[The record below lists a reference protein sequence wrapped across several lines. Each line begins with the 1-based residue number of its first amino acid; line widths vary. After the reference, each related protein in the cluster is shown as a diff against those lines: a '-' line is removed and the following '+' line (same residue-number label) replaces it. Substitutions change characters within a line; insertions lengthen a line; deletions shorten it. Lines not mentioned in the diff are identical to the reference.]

1 MYSRTFYESIIKIK
15 VLLLILSFIN
25 AISVIDLSNND
36 DVNPEN
42 INSLLD
48 NSKVIFSDVDPSSHV
63 RHKRDTGI
71 NNSLS
76 IGNNSGL
83 YLACESTSTWVA
95 NKTTVYDRE
104 GNKRTLLKEITHN
117 SKVYYQYML
126 ETKCVEYPAVSGCLG
141 TDTRF
146 WNSYCTTSH
155 SFVNSIVLEDNGN
168 AVWDYV
174 RIDASCICV
183 VEMKCKNNTLMSD

>member
-1 MYSRTFYESIIKIK
+1 MRNIIKIK
-15 VLLLILSFIN
+15 VLLLILSLIN
-25 AISVIDLSNND
+25 AISVIDLSNNAI
-36 DVNPEN
+36 NPEN

-48 NSKVIFSDVDPSSHV
+48 TSKVIFSDVDPSSHN
-63 RHKRDTGI
+63 RHKRDTDI

-76 IGNNSGL
+76 IGNNSEGL

-95 NKTTVYDRE
+95 NKTTVYDRK
-104 GNKRTLLKEITHN
+104 GNKKTLLKEITHN
-117 SKVYYQYML
+117 SKTYYQYMY

-141 TDTRF
+141 IDTRF